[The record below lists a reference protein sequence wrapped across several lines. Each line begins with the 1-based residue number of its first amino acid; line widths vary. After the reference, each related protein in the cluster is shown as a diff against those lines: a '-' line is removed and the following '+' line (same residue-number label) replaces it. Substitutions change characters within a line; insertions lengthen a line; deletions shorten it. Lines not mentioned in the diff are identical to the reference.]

1 MEDLQKLIQTI
12 ISEGNKNAKKI
23 VDNAQAEADK
33 ILSEANKRENDFIL
47 GQLDLIKADN
57 ETRLKL
63 AKNSTIYRLNKQL
76 LNEKNKIID
85 CVFESL
91 KQNFINLDDDT
102 YEKFLAAALEK
113 ADVGDE
119 VNYSSRDGEA
129 KLISNLP
136 AFKQKQLKLGKV
148 INSISGGVILSN
160 AVCNK
165 DLSIEGL
172 IKEKRENSIRHVA
185 SLLF

>member
-1 MEDLQKLIQTI
+1 MEDLKQLIQTI
-12 ISEGNKNAKKI
+12 ITEGNKKAKKI
-23 VDNAQAEADK
+23 VDKANADAEK
-33 ILSEANKRENDFIL
+33 ILSEANARESEFIAS
-47 GQLDLIKADN
+47 QVELIKADN
-57 ETRLKL
+57 TTRLKL

-85 CVFESL
+85 KVFEKL
-91 KQNFINLDDDT
+91 KQNFIDLDDET
-102 YEKFLAAALEK
+102 YEKFLVAALEK

-119 VNYSSRDGEA
+119 VNYSNKAGEA
-129 KLISNLP
+129 KRISNLA
-136 AFKQKQLKLGKV
+136 AFKQKQLRLGKV
-148 INSISGGVILSN
+148 IDISGGVVLSN
-160 AVCNK
+160 SVCNK

>member
-1 MEDLQKLIQTI
+1 M
-12 ISEGNKNAKKI
+12 
-23 VDNAQAEADK
+23 
-33 ILSEANKRENDFIL
+33 
-47 GQLDLIKADN
+47 
-57 ETRLKL
+57 
-63 AKNSTIYRLNKQL
+63 
-76 LNEKNKIID
+76 
-85 CVFESL
+85 FESL

-136 AFKQKQLKLGKV
+136 AFKQKQLRLVKV
-148 INSISGGVILSN
+148 INSISGGVVLSN
-160 AVCNK
+160 AVCDK